1 MAKKIIV
8 VETGTPWPGQL
19 SITCALWAT
28 VPANLQ
34 VKYTQGTDWKSVYA
48 GATTAEIATIQAGS
62 ISERVFSTNVPTGTT
77 VPVIKGILI
86 DAFNIFQN
94 SVTNDNRYQYYG
106 TFYEG
111 TVWTNGGL

>member
-8 VETGTPWPGQL
+8 LETGNPWQGQL
-19 SITCALWAT
+19 SVTYALWAT

-34 VKYTQGTDWKSVYA
+34 VKYVQTTDWKSAYSS
-48 GATTAEIATIQAGS
+48 ATTAEIDAIRAGS
-62 ISERVFSTNVPTGTT
+62 VTEKVGNTNVPLGTG
-77 VPVIKGILI
+77 VPVIKGILL
-86 DAFNIFQN
+86 DAFNTFQD

-111 TVWTNGGL
+111 TVWTTGGL